1 MLLIDCPN
9 CGPRPESEFRYG
21 GEAHIE
27 RPGPHGAVT
36 DERWADYL
44 FFRSNSKGLH
54 RERWCHDA
62 GCRRWFNVARD
73 TVSHRIVAAYPMGT
87 QPTEFDR

>member
-27 RPGPHGAVT
+27 RPGPHGDVT

-44 FFRSNSKGLH
+44 FFRSNPKGLH

-62 GCRRWFNVARD
+62 GCRRWFNIARD
-73 TVSHRIVAAYPMGT
+73 TVSHRIFAAYPMGSR
-87 QPTEFDR
+87 PVEFSR